1 MAILAAAALSNSAS
15 AQTPSSGTAPTAP
28 PLAISTAST
37 GVPVVSTSTP
47 APELS
52 SATAAMVASV
62 STGTVVLSTAPLTAA
77 TTSAALPG
85 LSTGTWT
92 PAVSTE
98 TPHPASSGIVPR
110 PWVLGDIKAT
120 GLKNVK
126 MSTIRGQT
134 KARKGDLYD
143 RPDLDRDIQSLLG
156 LGEFERVGAELTLT
170 DKPVPDNF
178 RKVAGSDRQVV
189 LTFVVKEKPVIRKIT
204 FSGQKKLSKGTLS
217 DEVAVKTS
225 DPYDRFK
232 LEEDVKKLVDK
243 YHEKGFL
250 DATVAFETA
259 IDTAASK
266 ADVVFKV
273 VEGAKSRI
281 ELVEI
286 SGVKAFKPKKILGLM
301 KNARKKVYFEKDL
314 PEDLKKIETEYK
326 NNGYLDVRLST
337 PLVTL
342 SPDKERIS
350 IALGISEGRPY
361 RFGVTTFTG
370 YIIFKSSEVYK
381 TIDYKQGRVFS
392 EEKFEE
398 TIRGVQELYADV
410 GRLRARVNP
419 VKTFNPKTDQM
430 DVRLDI
436 VEGPISYVDHVDVDG
451 NKATKTYVIKREVV
465 VKPGDR
471 FSAARVRKSRE
482 KIMNLGFMDDVDVDL
497 QPSPVDPD
505 KVDLTFD
512 VTEGKPG
519 VLTAGAA
526 YSSVDGLIGTLSLK
540 HMNLFGR
547 AQQASLNWSF
557 GKRVQDYS
565 LSWTTPWV
573 GDHPTSLGFD
583 AFHTRRINPFQGDLN
598 AYTERRTGGSVRLG
612 PRFSEDRYQLNLSY
626 TLQQV
631 SIENIDPN
639 QNFQGLLLP
648 GTSIQSL
655 VGAEFARDT
664 RDSIWDPTRGT
675 RNSIGATL
683 SGGPLF
689 GDINFLKPTIANQ
702 AHAKLFDVEDWPFVL
717 SFYNRGGY
725 VTPFGQSQEVAVQ
738 DRFYIGGQDSL
749 RGYSP
754 SGEAGAQNGG
764 TLYDVANLEF
774 GFPLA
779 REKHKTIVKLVVFAD
794 AGGSWN
800 RVADATTRFGT
811 DEHDLKSD
819 VGIGLRFVTPAFP
832 IRLDYGYG
840 LNHRPGEKLYQINF
854 GLGPLF

>member
-1 MAILAAAALSNSAS
+1 MILPVKTLLMSILAAASFASSAS
-15 AQTPSSGTAPTAP
+15 AQTASSGTATSA
-28 PLAISTAST
+28 
-37 GVPVVSTSTP
+37 PVV
-47 APELS
+47 
-52 SATAAMVASV
+52 
-62 STGTVVLSTAPLTAA
+62 STAPLTAPA
-77 TTSAALPG
+77 TGPAQPAVSTAAVVLPG
-85 LSTGTWT
+85 LSSGTWT
-92 PAVSTE
+92 P
-98 TPHPASSGIVPR
+98 TPEPPAPAGVVPR
-110 PWVLGDIKAT
+110 PWVIGDIKAV
-120 GLKNVK
+120 GLRNVK

-189 LTFVVKEKPVIRKIT
+189 LTFTVKEKPVIRKIL
-204 FSGQKKLSKGTLS
+204 FKGEKKLSKSALS
-217 DEVAVKTS
+217 DEVTVKVS

-232 LEEDVKKLVDK
+232 IEEDVKKLLDK
-243 YHEKGFL
+243 YREKGFL
-250 DATVAFETA
+250 DATIVPDVFL
-259 IDTAASK
+259 DTRTSK
-266 ADVVFKV
+266 ADVTFV
-273 VEGAKSRI
+273 VSEGAKSSI
-281 ELVEI
+281 ALVEI
-286 SGVKAFKPKKILGLM
+286 SGVKAFKPGHVLGLM
-301 KNARKKVYFEKDL
+301 KNKRKKVYVEKDI
-314 PEDLKKIETEYK
+314 PEDLKAIETEYK
-326 NNGYLDVRLST
+326 NNGYLDVVVST
-337 PLVTL
+337 PLVTV

-350 IALGISEGRPY
+350 IALGVREGRSY
-361 RFGVTTFTG
+361 RFGATSFSG
-370 YIIFKSSEVYK
+370 YIVFKSSEIAK
-381 TIDYKQGRVFS
+381 TVDYKRGKVFS
-392 EEKFEE
+392 QEKYEE
-398 TIRGVQELYADV
+398 TIRGIQEMYADA
-410 GRLRARVNP
+410 GRLRARVVP
-419 VKTFNPKTDQM
+419 VKTYNAKTDQM
-430 DVRLDI
+430 DVRYDI
-436 VEGPISYVDHVDVDG
+436 VEGPISYIDHVDVEG
-451 NKATKTYVIKREVV
+451 NKATKTYVVKREVV
-465 VKPGDR
+465 VKSGDR

-547 AQQASLNWSF
+547 AQQVSLNWSF

-565 LSWTTPWV
+565 LSWTTPWL

-583 AFHTRRINPFQGDLN
+583 LFHTRRINPYQGDLN
-598 AYTERRTGGSVRLG
+598 AYTQRRTGITARLG
-612 PRFSEDRYQLNLSY
+612 PRFSEDKYQLNLSY
-626 TLQQV
+626 TIQQV

-639 QNFQGLLLP
+639 TNFNGTLTP
-648 GTSIQSL
+648 GTSLQSL
-655 VGAEFARDT
+655 VGAEIARDT

-689 GDINFLKPTIANQ
+689 GDINYFKPTIASQ
-702 AHAKLFDVEDWPFVL
+702 AHMKLFDVDDWPFVL

-725 VTPFGQSQEVAVQ
+725 VTQFGKTAEVTVQ
-738 DRFYIGGQDSL
+738 DRFYVGGQDSL
-749 RGYSP
+749 RGYSA
-754 SGEAGAQNGG
+754 AGQAGNPNGG
-764 TLYDVANLEF
+764 VVYDVANLEM

-779 REKHKTIVKLVVFAD
+779 REKHKTIVKLVVFSD
-794 AGGSWN
+794 VGSAWGSIHEVN
-800 RVADATTRFGT
+800 DRFGS
-811 DEHDLKSD
+811 DPQNLKSD

-840 LNHRPGEKLYQINF
+840 LNHAPGQKAYQINF

>member
-1 MAILAAAALSNSAS
+1 M
-15 AQTPSSGTAPTAP
+15 P
-28 PLAISTAST
+28 P
-37 GVPVVSTSTP
+37 
-47 APELS
+47 
-52 SATAAMVASV
+52 
-62 STGTVVLSTAPLTAA
+62 
-77 TTSAALPG
+77 
-85 LSTGTWT
+85 
-92 PAVSTE
+92 
-98 TPHPASSGIVPR
+98 GIVPR
-110 PWVLGDIKAT
+110 PWVIGDIKAE
-120 GLKNVK
+120 GLQNVK
-126 MSTIRGQT
+126 MSTIRAQT

-178 RKVAGSDRQVV
+178 RKVAGSDRQVI
-189 LTFVVKEKPVIRKIT
+189 LTFTVKEKPVIRKIS
-204 FSGQKKLSKGTLS
+204 FSGEKKLSKGALS
-217 DEVAVKTS
+217 DELAVKVS

-250 DATVAFETA
+250 DATVATEVSVDA
-259 IDTAASK
+259 AASK

-286 SGVKAFKPKKILGLM
+286 SGVKAFKPTTWLWNGYLQMMSTNK
-301 KNARKKVYFEKDL
+301 RHKVYVEKDMA
-314 PEDLKKIETEYK
+314 EDVKKIETEYK
-326 NNGYLDVRLST
+326 NNGFLDVRIST

-350 IALGISEGRPY
+350 IALGVDEGRPY
-361 RFGVTTFTG
+361 KFGSTSFSG
-370 YIIFKSSEVYK
+370 YIVFKSSVVIK
-381 TIDYKQGRVFS
+381 AVDYKQGETFS
-392 EEKFEE
+392 QEKYEE
-398 TIRGVQELYADV
+398 TIRSVQELYADV
-410 GRLRARVNP
+410 GRLRARVNA
-419 VKTFNPKTDQM
+419 VKTYNAKTDQM
-430 DVRLDI
+430 DVRYEI

-465 VKPGDR
+465 VKAGDR
-471 FSAARVRKSRE
+471 FSAARVRRSRE
-482 KIMNLGFMDDVDVDL
+482 KIMNLGFMDNVDVDL
-497 QPSPVDPD
+497 QPSPTDPD

-519 VLTAGAA
+519 VMTAGAA

-540 HMNLFGR
+540 HQNLFGL
-547 AQQASLNWSF
+547 AQTASLNWSF

-565 LSWTTPWV
+565 VSWTEPWV
-573 GDHPTSLGFD
+573 GDHPTSLGVD
-583 AFHTRRINPFQGDLN
+583 LFHTRRINPFQGDLN
-598 AYTERRTGGSVRLG
+598 AYTERRTGVTTRLG

-639 QNFQGLLLP
+639 QNFMGALTP
-648 GTSIQSL
+648 GTSLQSM

-675 RNSIGATL
+675 RNSVGATL

-689 GDINFLKPTIANQ
+689 GDINFIKPTIQSQ
-702 AHAKLFDVEDWPFVL
+702 AHAKLFDVDDWPFVL
-717 SFYNRGGY
+717 SLYNRGGY
-725 VTPFGQSQEVAVQ
+725 VTPYGKSATVAVQ
-738 DRFYIGGQDSL
+738 DRFYVGGQDSL
-749 RGYSP
+749 RGYSAAGQAGDP
-754 SGEAGAQNGG
+754 SGG
-764 TLYDVANLEF
+764 TVYDVANLEF
-774 GFPLA
+774 GFPVA
-779 REKHKTIVKLVVFAD
+779 REKHKTIVKIVVFTD
-794 AGGSWN
+794 VGSSWGTFHDITN
-800 RVADATTRFGT
+800 RFGGDT
-811 DEHDLKSD
+811 GDLKSD

-840 LNHRPGEKLYQINF
+840 LNHAPGEKAYQINF